1 MLCTC
6 VGAAQ
11 GTASAQVVDA
21 PGGRAA
27 GMGGA
32 FVAVASDSSA
42 IWWNPAGLAAG
53 PIFDMALAR
62 AALEVSPD
70 RPSEVWRQR
79 TSWFA
84 LGTPVVGASY
94 YRFQLT
100 DIQPFDPTGEASAG
114 REDRRAGVPVRSL
127 TASQLGVTLVQTV
140 ISGVHAGATL
150 KYLRGTFAAG
160 REEALAPPSELLDR
174 GDALE
179 GDGTDSRFDVDIG
192 VLATAGLLRIGARM
206 RNVLEPSIGP
216 VQLERQTRVGV
227 AFDAEAIGGTPLTI
241 ALDADVD
248 AYTVASGARRI
259 VALGAEQWVWERR
272 VGLRAGGRMNT
283 VGARDRS
290 ATAGASVAVRA
301 GMYIEGHVV
310 RGRAADEQGWGVG
323 ARVSF

>member
-1 MLCTC
+1 MLWTC

-11 GTASAQVVDA
+11 GTASAQVVEA

-42 IWWNPAGLAAG
+42 VWWNPAGLAAG
-53 PIFDMALAR
+53 PVFDMGLAR
-62 AALEVSPD
+62 AAVEAGDALP
-70 RPSEVWRQR
+70 VWRDR

-84 LGTPVVGASY
+84 VGTPVLGASY
-94 YRFQLT
+94 YRFRLT
-100 DIQPFDPTGEASAG
+100 DIQPFDPTGPASAG

-140 ISGVHAGATL
+140 TSGVHAGATL

-160 REEALAPPSELLDR
+160 REDALAPPSELLDR
-174 GDALE
+174 GEALE
-179 GDGTDSRFDVDIG
+179 GDATDGRFDVDIG
-192 VLATAGLLRIGARM
+192 VLATAGILRLGARM
-206 RNVLEPSIGP
+206 RNVFEPTLGP
-216 VQLERQTRVGV
+216 VRLERQTRVGV
-227 AFDAEAIGGTPLTI
+227 AFDAAAVGGTPLTI

-248 AYTVASGARRI
+248 AYSVASGARRM

-272 VGLRAGGRMNT
+272 VGLRAGGRINT
-283 VGARDRS
+283 VGARGRS
-290 ATAGASVAVRA
+290 ATAGASVALRE

-310 RGRAADEQGWGVG
+310 RGRAADERGWGVA
-323 ARVSF
+323 ARVSY